1 LVEIG
6 YPIEWTDK
14 IRRPV
19 GCEKCRQSGY
29 AGRTALFE
37 ICMMSTRLQDLIQR
51 RSSASELRELAIR
64 EGMIPLRK
72 DGWNRV
78 AQGVTSIEEVLRVTA
93 SELEVLDE

>member
-1 LVEIG
+1 MG
-6 YPIEWTDK
+6 FPIEHMDK

-19 GCEKCRQSGY
+19 GCERCRQTGY

-37 ICMMSTRLQDLIQR
+37 ICLMTARIQELIQR
-51 RSSASELRELAIR
+51 RATGPELREVAMR

-72 DGWNRV
+72 DGWQKV
-78 AQGVTSIEEVLRVTA
+78 VDGVTSIEEVLRVTT